1 MRAMASRGAYTA
13 ARVLSAIGYAIVA
26 ILVIHIVLTLLGAN
40 PANAFAA
47 FFATAAGFF
56 SLGLGNLFLFPD
68 NPALQTAVNYGIA
81 AVIWL
86 VITAIVTG
94 IIRRVG

>member
-1 MRAMASRGAYTA
+1 MRAMASRGGRTA
-13 ARVLSAIGYAIVA
+13 ASVVGAIGYVIVA

-68 NPALQTAVNYGIA
+68 NPAMQTAVNYGIA
-81 AVIWL
+81 ALIWL
-86 VITAIVTG
+86 VLTLVVTR
-94 IIRRVG
+94 ILRRF

>member
-1 MRAMASRGAYTA
+1 MPAMARRGAITA
-13 ARVLSAIGYAIVA
+13 ANVLRMIGYAIVA

-47 FFATAAGFF
+47 FFAAAANFL
-56 SLGLGNLFLFPD
+56 SLGLGNLFLFPG

-81 AVIWL
+81 ALVWL
-86 VITAIVTG
+86 IITVVVTG
-94 IIRRVG
+94 IIRRAG